1 MEITEDK
8 ISELEGRLIE
18 FAHSEQQREN
28 RLGKKSRN
36 KLTFITSE
44 LEKERRRREKVRQK
58 NIVEEIILENSPNL
72 AKDISLG

>member
-1 MEITEDK
+1 MPILSNREK
-8 ISELEGRLIE
+8 IDWK
-18 FAHSEQQREN
+18 
-28 RLGKKSRN
+28 KKSRN